1 MLYFVVGLVCGAICG
16 VVFTFAIL
24 GGDDDDLD

>member
-1 MLYFVVGLVCGAICG
+1 MLYFFVGLICG
-16 VVFTFAIL
+16 FAIGANVMFAIL